1 MCTFCTFSFQNTPP
15 FPFQNHIP
23 SYLRQIWYCQT
34 YFRIFH
40 DIPQQSKLYFIDYQD
55 IPMIFPQ
62 QSPCFFSPSSSS
74 FVPGRWSPSEL
85 GSWTTCGGRW
95 RSDFFS
101 AYNKISTKI
110 TLNGE
115 YILYHGLVYLTIL
128 YPIISFCILP
138 HHLHLIISHG
148 ILVYHIASYYIT
160 IISCLCIL
168 IFMYIYIYILLY
180 CYILLSLMIS
190 CCSILYHIVSRPS
203 SAMAWKGSYI

>member
-1 MCTFCTFSFQNTPP
+1 MVLSNVFQN
-15 FPFQNHIP
+15 IP
-23 SYLRQIWYCQT
+23 WYST
-34 YFRIFH
+34 TVEIIFHRLPRHSH
-40 DIPQQSKLYFIDYQD
+40 DIPTTVAMFFLTEQLVFRPRPLKSQWAWFMNNLWR
-55 IPMIFPQ
+55 PMEI
-62 QSPCFFSPSSSS
+62 
-74 FVPGRWSPSEL
+74 W
-85 GSWTTCGGRW
+85 
-95 RSDFFS
+95 FFS

-148 ILVYHIASYYIT
+148 ILVYHIVSYYIT

-168 IFMYIYIYILLY
+168 IFMCIYIYIYIYILLY